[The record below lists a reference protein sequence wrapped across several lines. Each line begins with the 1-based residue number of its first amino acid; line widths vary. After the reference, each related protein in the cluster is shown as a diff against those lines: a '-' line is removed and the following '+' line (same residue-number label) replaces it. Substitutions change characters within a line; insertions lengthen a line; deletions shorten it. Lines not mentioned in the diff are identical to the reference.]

1 MMASS
6 SQEDSSSRTRNY
18 GDGPPWIF
26 TGRWSICFS
35 YCCCC
40 CCCFHLAPIYLL
52 FCDSNWSYSP
62 PPFRNPDVSYIS
74 YEILYVENLVEAF
87 LSGFLFFCFFFFLW
101 GCCHSQGFHTSQ
113 FNESF
118 AKVFSDAGEV
128 FVVFSFGSNLL
139 LFSDW
144 NWSYSP
150 PPFRHSDVSFISY
163 ETLFVENLVE
173 VLLSRFFFGHS
184 QGSHTCQFNE
194 SFAKVSSDASEVL
207 LLLLFYLAPI
217 YYCCCCCVAWTL
229 KLFSSAF
236 LQFQCLV

>member
-35 YCCCC
+35 YCC
-40 CCCFHLAPIYLL
+40 FHFGSNLLL

-74 YEILYVENLVEAF
+74 YELLYVENLVEVF
-87 LSGFLFFCFFFFLW
+87 LSGFLFCFFFFL
-101 GCCHSQGFHTSQ
+101 
-113 FNESF
+113 
-118 AKVFSDAGEV
+118 AGGV
-128 FVVFSFGSNLL
+128 IARDFILLSSRNLLPKCFQMLVKFWLSFSFGSNLL

-144 NWSYSP
+144 NWKLFSSAIP
-150 PPFRHSDVSFISY
+150 QFRCLVYILWNIICWESGRG
-163 ETLFVENLVE
+163 FVVT
-173 VLLSRFFFGHS
+173 VFFGHS

-194 SFAKVSSDASEVL
+194 SFAKVSSDANEV

-217 YYCCCCCVAWTL
+217 Y
-229 KLFSSAF
+229 
-236 LQFQCLV
+236 